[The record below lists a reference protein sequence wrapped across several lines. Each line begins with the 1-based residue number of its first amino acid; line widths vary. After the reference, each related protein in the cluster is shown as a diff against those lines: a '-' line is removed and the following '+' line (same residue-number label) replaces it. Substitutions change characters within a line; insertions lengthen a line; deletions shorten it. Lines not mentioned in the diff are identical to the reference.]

1 MVASS
6 VLAIMLFILA
16 SRGKAHSVTREDKF
30 PTSKHT
36 RVSAKT
42 AQGGRQGKQMQGQTD
57 RSDISNVSLKYISSP
72 SHKNKCKR
80 SGQCFTEEKNQPL
93 FFHKGYLRNLS
104 AGAAGAELAAVL
116 GESTP
121 PGLRAGCVHQAEAH
135 AHNPAQQ
142 LGKAAPTA
150 ADQQALCVVDTSEQ
164 FLVHNTPSSERFIP
178 FQLPSINKDVFLL
191 CHGCFCFFLQPEI
204 CFKFLAW
211 EGFFLASLIPAA
223 LFCLRIYQL
232 FLC

>member
-1 MVASS
+1 MHLISREKQHFYSVSMVASS

-57 RSDISNVSLKYISSP
+57 RSDISNVSLKYIPSP

-104 AGAAGAELAAVL
+104 AGAAGAELAAVS

-150 ADQQALCVVDTSEQ
+150 ADQQALRVVDTSEQ

-178 FQLPSINKDVFLL
+178 FQLPNIKIYFCYVMVAFAFFFSQKYASNSLHGKVF
-191 CHGCFCFFLQPEI
+191 F
-204 CFKFLAW
+204 
-211 EGFFLASLIPAA
+211 
-223 LFCLRIYQL
+223 
-232 FLC
+232 